1 MAADPNLQFNG
12 KSVIDPQLA
21 NYYGNS
27 LGGILG
33 DVYMA
38 LTTDVTRG
46 ECPAL
51 GYKCSISS

>member
-1 MAADPNLQFNG
+1 MSDPNLQFGG
-12 KSVIDPQLA
+12 KSVLDPQLA

-38 LTTDVTRG
+38 STTDVARG
-46 ECPAL
+46 Q
-51 GYKCSISS
+51 